1 MHSDVRSD
9 FVCMQRDIDVQY
21 KGLRKIVKL
30 LKEADEQLGK
40 SKNHKAMEVLSE
52 ALSAM
57 KGMDVSSGMFR
68 YRSCLLCMGLSSD
81 CTQNRE

>member
-1 MHSDVRSD
+1 MYSMYIH
-9 FVCMQRDIDVQY
+9 FLIYIYIYIYLQKDIDVQY

-30 LKEADEQLGK
+30 LKEADEQLAK
-40 SKNHKAMEVLSE
+40 SKNHKAMEALGE

-68 YRSCLLCMGLSSD
+68 CVCVS
-81 CTQNRE
+81 